1 MAPGKVIFTNFG
13 MERSERL
20 ESISGTWLRF
30 MLEGQCK
37 ALFDQVWS
45 QDWDRSRWCGGDG
58 WIQSRV
64 EAASG
69 ASHSG
74 RVQHWGQNPVGST
87 QQVTGDS
94 LQRSYMESMSTNGTE
109 EYHGRQGDWMR
120 LGQCMED
127 GGREMDLGLWRQIS
141 GSQAVCLAGICGF
154 FMSTFDL
161 TMNVTEI
168 FPFSWQSRCPQTL
181 QLLSEGSF
189 VTRMVANIAM
199 TLHSC
204 LGPGCLDC
212 IRHLP

>member
-1 MAPGKVIFTNFG
+1 MKGW
-13 MERSERL
+13 S
-20 ESISGTWLRF
+20 
-30 MLEGQCK
+30 
-37 ALFDQVWS
+37 LFQGH
-45 QDWDRSRWCGGDG
+45 DWDSCWRDNARLYLIRSGVRIEIGVADVEGMAEFL
-58 WIQSRV
+58 SRV